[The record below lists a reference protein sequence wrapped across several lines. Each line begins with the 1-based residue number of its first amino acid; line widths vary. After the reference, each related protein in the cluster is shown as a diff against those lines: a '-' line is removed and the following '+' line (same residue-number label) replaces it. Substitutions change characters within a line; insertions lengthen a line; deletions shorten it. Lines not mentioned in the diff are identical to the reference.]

1 MPTTVNDSKRALEA
15 ELTLRV
21 LDDVEGDRVGSQ
33 RSLALRL
40 GIAVGLANAYLR
52 RCVRKGWVKVRQ
64 VPARRYA
71 YYLTPQGFAEKSRLT
86 AEYLGYS
93 FSFFRDARAQCV
105 GLLEAARRRGAT
117 RILLAGDGDLAEI
130 ATLAAREVGVEL
142 VGAWAPGCNQA
153 SIAGVP
159 VLAELPGETAFDLV
173 LLTDIKAPQES
184 YDLLRRQVG
193 DDRLLVPGLLRV
205 SRRDIGKD
213 TAQRARARKAQP

>member
-21 LDDVEGDRVGSQ
+21 LDDVDGDRVGSQ

-93 FSFFRDARAQCV
+93 FSFFRNARAQCV
-105 GLLEAARRRGAT
+105 DLLESAQRRGAT

-130 ATLAAREVGVEL
+130 ATLAAREVGIEL
-142 VGAWAPGCNQA
+142 VGVWAPGCNRA
-153 SIAGVP
+153 SIAGVQ
-159 VLAELPGETAFDLV
+159 VLAELPHEDAFDLV
-173 LLTDIKAPQES
+173 LLTDIKAPQDS
-184 YDLLRRQVG
+184 YDALRRQVG
-193 DDRLLVPGLLRV
+193 DDRLLVPSLLRV
-205 SRRDIGKD
+205 SRRDVAGLAEPRGK
-213 TAQRARARKAQP
+213 TRKMQP